1 VPPALLTLEVTET
14 GIMTDPARTIGVL
27 RQLAAQGI
35 RLSIDDFGT
44 GQSSFGRLA
53 DLPIA
58 EVKIDKHFVRDFSK
72 ASNRAVVQSI
82 IDLGRN
88 LGLGVVAEGIEDQA
102 TFDVLA
108 DLGCDVAQGYF
119 IQRPLPGDWLT
130 TWLQTEKAGAVRTS
144 EG

>member
-1 VPPALLTLEVTET
+1 LEVTET
-14 GIMTDPARTIGVL
+14 GIMTDPARTVGVL
-27 RQLAAQGI
+27 RQLASVGI

-58 EVKIDKHFVRDFSK
+58 EVKIDKCFIRDLSK
-72 ASNRAVVQSI
+72 RSNRAVVQSI

-88 LGLGVVAEGIEDQA
+88 LNMGVVAEGIEDVE
-102 TFDVLA
+102 TYDVLTN
-108 DLGCDVAQGYF
+108 LGCATGQGYF

-130 TWLQTEKAGAVRTS
+130 TWMQASKLEVGRQRDEL
-144 EG
+144 

>member
-1 VPPALLTLEVTET
+1 
-14 GIMTDPARTIGVL
+14 MTDPARTVGVL
-27 RQLAAQGI
+27 RQLASVGI

-58 EVKIDKHFVRDFSK
+58 EVKIDKCFIRDFSK

-88 LGLGVVAEGIEDQA
+88 LSLGVVAEGIEDAQSY
-102 TFDVLA
+102 DVLA
-108 DLGCDVAQGYF
+108 NMGCDTGQGYF

-130 TWLQTEKAGAVRTS
+130 TWLQATKQTAVRHR
-144 EG
+144 ED